1 MSRDYPDRPV
11 VGIGVLVWRGD
22 EVLLV
27 RRGRPPQQG
36 EWSLPGGGQ
45 ELGETLFEGAVREVF
60 EETRL
65 AVVPTGIVTAV
76 DIIHRD
82 EDGRIRYHYTLIDI
96 AAAWQGGEAVPGDD
110 AAAVRWARLD
120 EVDELVRSELTRRV
134 IRQSAGLRAGGAA

>member
-1 MSRDYPDRPV
+1 MTRDYPDRPV

-27 RRGRPPQQG
+27 KRGRPPRQG

-45 ELGETLFEGAVREVF
+45 ELGETVFEGAAREVL
-60 EETRL
+60 EETGL
-65 AVVPTGIVTAV
+65 TVVPTAIVTAV

-82 EDGRIRYHYTLIDI
+82 GDGRVRYHYTLIDV
-96 AAAWQGGEAVPGDD
+96 AAEWQGGEPVAADD

-120 EVDELVRSELTRRV
+120 DVDALVDSEVTRRV
-134 IRQSAGLRAGGAA
+134 IRQSAELRRS